1 MIEAATIRQIPY
13 ARSGT
18 RFPDTEKPRNQL
30 YQLIAGQRYGEFSRA
45 YIPLYPKHYPTAGIF
60 FQNRETINS

>member
-13 ARSGT
+13 TRSGT

-30 YQLIAGQRYGEFSRA
+30 YHLIAGQRYGEFLVPA
-45 YIPLYPKHYPTAGIF
+45 W
-60 FQNRETINS
+60 